1 MLCIVP
7 LAGPDFHDPAYGV
20 KPFVRVGEET
30 LIEATLGRRAW
41 LRNGQLTPSEIVFVL
56 RNTAYTADAAAR
68 LAQMF
73 AGSRFV
79 HLSDGTGGAL
89 LSALAGACFA
99 QGDAPL
105 VVDLA
110 DLAFDTDEG
119 ASRRILSPLA
129 DGFIPW
135 FRSSDPA
142 YSYLRF
148 DGDRVIETAEKRVI
162 SGFASAGVYAFATAS
177 HFLRAAA
184 GCLSDPGVY
193 QVNGALF
200 LCPAFNVLIGQGAR
214 IEGGEVS
221 NIRSYSKQFHALRP
235 LQSTGAELA
244 VAAKP

>member
-41 LRNGQLTPSEIVFVL
+41 VQSGQLKPSDMVFVL
-56 RNTAYTADAAAR
+56 RDTPFAADAAMR
-68 LAQMF
+68 LAQIF
-73 AGSRFV
+73 PAARFV
-79 HLSDGTGGAL
+79 FLSDGTAGAL
-89 LSALAGACFA
+89 MSALAGASLA
-99 QGDAPL
+99 TGEGPL

-110 DLAFDTDEG
+110 DLAFDVDDQTAEKL
-119 ASRRILSPLA
+119 AAPPA

-148 DGDRVIETAEKRVI
+148 EGDRVVETAEKRVI
-162 SGFASAGVYAFATAS
+162 SSFASAGVYSFASTS

-184 GCLSDPGVY
+184 GCLADPDAYRVR
-193 QVNGALF
+193 GALF
-200 LCPAFNVLIGQGAR
+200 MCPAFNVLIAQGCR
-214 IEGGEVS
+214 VEGGEARNVS
-221 NIRSYSKQFHALRP
+221 SHSKQFHAPPALRAET
-235 LQSTGAELA
+235 LQPADEVT
-244 VAAKP
+244 P

>member
-20 KPFVRVGEET
+20 KPFVRVGEAT

-41 LRNGQLTPSEIVFVL
+41 LRDGQLTPADLVFVL
-56 RNTAYTADAAAR
+56 RNTAYTADAAAQ

-73 AGSRFV
+73 PGSRFV
-79 HLSDGTGGAL
+79 YVSDGTGGAL

-99 QGDAPL
+99 HDGSPL

-110 DLAFDTDEG
+110 DLAFDADENTAG
-119 ASRRILSPLA
+119 QVLSPGA

-135 FRSSDPA
+135 FRSSDLA

-148 DGDRVIETAEKRVI
+148 DGDRVVETAEKRVI
-162 SGFASAGVYAFATAS
+162 SGFASAGVYTFATAA

-184 GCLSDPGVY
+184 GCLSDPGAY
-193 QVNGALF
+193 RVNGALF
-200 LCPAFNVLIGQGAR
+200 VCPSYNVLIGQGAR

-221 NIRSYSKQFHALRP
+221 NVQSYSKQFHARRT
-235 LQSTGAELA
+235 QQFTGAELA
-244 VAAKP
+244 VEATP